1 MCACAIFFEQESAAY
16 FSSGDSAA
24 AFAGHKFPGFNE
36 KAVGQSKIYTMR
48 AQGEIWGAN
57 NIPNDPLRLAEQC
70 SFDEIDNSGLW
81 SRCARAGDKF
91 LGLERELKAVA
102 GFRMLKKV

>member
-1 MCACAIFFEQESAAY
+1 MFLEQVPLILCSAPHIVLPMCACAIFFELESEAY

-48 AQGEIWGAN
+48 AQGGKYGVRTISQMT
-57 NIPNDPLRLAEQC
+57 L
-70 SFDEIDNSGLW
+70 
-81 SRCARAGDKF
+81 
-91 LGLERELKAVA
+91 
-102 GFRMLKKV
+102 

>member
-1 MCACAIFFEQESAAY
+1 MFLEQVPLILCTAPHIVQPMCACAIFFEQESAPY

-48 AQGEIWGAN
+48 AEGEIWGAN
-57 NIPNDPLRLAEQC
+57 NIPNDPLRLGEQC
-70 SFDEIDNSGLW
+70 SL
-81 SRCARAGDKF
+81 
-91 LGLERELKAVA
+91 
-102 GFRMLKKV
+102 

>member
-36 KAVGQSKIYTMR
+36 KAVGQSKIYTS
-48 AQGEIWGAN
+48 QLLLLG
-57 NIPNDPLRLAEQC
+57 
-70 SFDEIDNSGLW
+70 
-81 SRCARAGDKF
+81 KF
-91 LGLERELKAVA
+91 EYGGGPIFKVVLEC
-102 GFRMLKKV
+102 

>member
-1 MCACAIFFEQESAAY
+1 MPCPSYCAGAPHIVLPMCACAIFFEQESAAY

-48 AQGEIWGAN
+48 AQGGN
-57 NIPNDPLRLAEQC
+57 MGCEQYP
-70 SFDEIDNSGLW
+70 
-81 SRCARAGDKF
+81 K
-91 LGLERELKAVA
+91 
-102 GFRMLKKV
+102 